1 MGLDTTLNLITTVTV
16 IAGVT
21 FAVFEV
27 LHMSA
32 RRRQNAAFALVQ
44 SYQTPE
50 FAKAIVKVPT
60 IPDGLSRRQ
69 LEEHLKADI
78 DCIYLMMTTW
88 ESLGILVFR
97 REIDIELVEDF
108 FSGPITVSWR
118 KFRPMIEAMR
128 TKLERETYFEWFQW
142 LAERIDERES
152 SRPAIPANI
161 EHHDWKG

>member
-50 FAKAIVKVPT
+50 FAKAIVKVAT

-69 LEEHLKADI
+69 LEEHLKEDI
-78 DCIYLMMTTW
+78 DSVY
-88 ESLGILVFR
+88 R
-97 REIDIELVEDF
+97 
-108 FSGPITVSWR
+108 
-118 KFRPMIEAMR
+118 A
-128 TKLERETYFEWFQW
+128 KLDRETYFEWFQW

-152 SRPAIPANI
+152 VRPAVPAQI
-161 EHHDWKG
+161 EHSAWKT

>member
-32 RRRQNAAFALVQ
+32 RRRQNAALALVQ

-50 FAKAIVKVPT
+50 FAKAIVKVAT
-60 IPDGLSRRQ
+60 IPEGLSRRE
-69 LEEHLKADI
+69 LEEHLKD
-78 DCIYLMMTTW
+78 DVEGMYLMMTTW
-88 ESLGILVFR
+88 ESLGILVYR
-97 REIDIELVEDF
+97 REIDIGLVEDF
-108 FSGPITVSWR
+108 FSGPITISWR

-128 TKLERETYFEWFQW
+128 TTLDRETYFEWFQW

-152 SRPAIPANI
+152 ARPAIAAYV
-161 EHHDWKG
+161 EHKTWKS

>member
-1 MGLDTTLNLITTVTV
+1 MGLDTTLSLITTITV

-27 LHMSA
+27 LHMGA

-44 SYQTPE
+44 SYETTE
-50 FAKAIVKVPT
+50 FAKAIVKVAT

-69 LEEHLKADI
+69 LEEHLKD
-78 DCIYLMMTTW
+78 DVDGVYLMMTTW
-88 ESLGILVFR
+88 ESLGILVYR

-108 FSGPITVSWR
+108 FSGPIAVSWR
-118 KFRPMIEAMR
+118 KFRPLIEEMR
-128 TKLERETYFEWFQW
+128 TKLDRETYFEWFQW

-152 SRPAIPANI
+152 SLPAIPAQI
-161 EHHDWKG
+161 EHRAWKP